1 MSTFVAAIIS
11 SILSCKVLFGRKSGQ
26 QGNYRIE
33 LVNTNVTIVKNLE
46 VGQGWPTF
54 SYIFKIIVTV
64 GFDFGRGKLI
74 KFLTSDVTTN
84 KQ

>member
-1 MSTFVAAIIS
+1 MEATDCVCDAAASNVKCDCQRGPGVSTQ
-11 SILSCKVLFGRKSGQ
+11 CQ
-26 QGNYRIE
+26 E
-33 LVNTNVTIVKNLE
+33 LI
-46 VGQGWPTF
+46 F

-84 KQ
+84 KQWMHCG